1 MKVWTR
7 TTCWSAV
14 AAAAVGL
21 VACGGGGSGGGSDA
35 TEGTLRVALTDAPA
49 CGYDEVNVTVTGV
62 EVHKDTDAAEG
73 DSGWE
78 RITLPT
84 PLRVNLLDLT
94 NGVLAELGSTELPAG
109 RYTQIR
115 LILAGNSPAEA
126 MANSIRLTGGG
137 EVALDTP
144 SAQQTGLKM
153 NVNIDVAGNE
163 TADVVLDFDACKS
176 VVPRGLSGRYN
187 LKPVVSV
194 LPRVTITGLAV
205 EGYLAGQPASGA
217 AVSLQQN
224 GVVAR
229 ATVVDSEGRFL
240 LSPVPAGTYDMVIS
254 AEGRVTAVMSGVPVT
269 ETGMTT
275 VSVNATPITLT
286 ASAIRSVS
294 GTVTA
299 SGSSVVPDATV
310 RALQAVNGRT
320 VELIGRPVDADTG
333 DYSFTLPVAA
343 PVFATYNASV
353 TAPVFTEDTSAAAQY
368 TLSVAVPERDTQ
380 TGVVDLSL
388 VDATVNFSFAP

>member
-1 MKVWTR
+1 MRNWTK
-7 TTCWSAV
+7 TSCW
-14 AAAAVGL
+14 AAIAAGALGL
-21 VACGGGGSGGGSDA
+21 VACGGGGGGSST

-62 EVHKDTDAAEG
+62 EVNKDSSAAVG

-78 RITLPT
+78 RIALPT
-84 PLRVNLLDLT
+84 PLRVNLLNLT
-94 NGVLAELGSTELPAG
+94 NGALAELGSTELPTG

-115 LILAGNSPAEA
+115 LILAGNSPGFAL
-126 MANSIRLTGGG
+126 ANSVKLTGGA

-153 NVNIDVAGNE
+153 NVNIDVASNE

-205 EGYLAGQPASGA
+205 EGYVAGQPASGA

-229 ATVVDSEGRFL
+229 ATVVDGNGRFL
-240 LSPVPAGTYDMVIS
+240 LSPVPAGTYDMVIT

-275 VSVNATPITLT
+275 VSASATPIALT
-286 ASAIRSVS
+286 ASATRSVS
-294 GTVTA
+294 GGVST
-299 SGSSVVPDATV
+299 SGSSVTPDAMV
-310 RALQAVNGRT
+310 RALQTVSGRT
-320 VELIGRPVDADTG
+320 VELVGRPVDADTG
-333 DYSFTLPVAA
+333 AYGFVMPVNA
-343 PVFATYNASV
+343 PVYAAYNASV
-353 TAPVFTEDTSAAAQY
+353 SAPTFTADASAAGQY
-368 TLSVAVPERDTQ
+368 TLSVEVPGKDTQ
-380 TGVVDLSL
+380 TATVDLS
-388 VDATVNFSFAP
+388 TNNFTANFVFAP